1 VLAIF
6 FLMAIITFIAFAF
19 LFYNTAMYSL
29 EDNRKLFVR
38 VYLTMLIILALGT
51 YSLSAKANA
60 SDVEPKNL
68 VSIELNN
75 QLTLPCAEENKH
87 V

>member
-1 VLAIF
+1 MLAIF

-29 EDNRKLFVR
+29 EDNRMLFVR

-60 SDVEPKNL
+60 SDFEPKNL

-75 QLTLPCAEENKH
+75 PLALPYAEENKY

>member
-1 VLAIF
+1 MLAIF

-29 EDNRKLFVR
+29 EDNRMLFVR

-60 SDVEPKNL
+60 SDFEPKNL
-68 VSIELNN
+68 VSIEL
-75 QLTLPCAEENKH
+75 PCAEENKH